1 MTVTVI
7 TLLKRREG
15 MSKADF
21 IAYYERHHRRIG
33 EQVLGGY
40 ATRYVRRFLHP
51 ADGEDHEHDADVVM
65 EIDFPNAAT
74 RDACF
79 AAMADPATLAMIQE
93 DEARLF
99 DRNRI
104 RTFAVEERESVLP
117 PLFKNHL
124 AQSYEGTRK
133 D

>member
-21 IAYYERHHRRIG
+21 IAYYEENHRKIG
-33 EQVLGGY
+33 EQVLAGY

-51 ADGEDHEHDADVVM
+51 MDGEDQHEDADVVM
-65 EIDFPNAAT
+65 EIDFPDAAT

-79 AAMADPATLAMIQE
+79 AALSDPATQAMIAE
-93 DEARLF
+93 DEAKLF
-99 DRNRI
+99 DRSRI
-104 RTFAVEERESVLP
+104 RTFTVEERAS
-117 PLFKNHL
+117 
-124 AQSYEGTRK
+124 
-133 D
+133 DI

>member
-1 MTVTVI
+1 
-7 TLLKRREG
+7 

-21 IAYYERHHRRIG
+21 IAYYEASHRLIG

-51 ADGEDHEHDADVVM
+51 VDGIDEDHDADVVM
-65 EIDFPNAAT
+65 EIDFPDEMA

-79 AAMADPATLAMIQE
+79 AAMADPEVLAMIVK

-99 DRNRI
+99 DRSRI
-104 RTFAVEERESVLP
+104 RMFAIEERRSILP
-117 PLFKNHL
+117 PLI
-124 AQSYEGTRK
+124 Y
-133 D
+133 